1 MNIPMDMEHLPA
13 LATRFVLDPAI
24 INGPGIR
31 PSAKVAGILTRWL
44 ISSRYGTGS
53 YVRRALW

>member
-1 MNIPMDMEHLPA
+1 MDMEHLPA